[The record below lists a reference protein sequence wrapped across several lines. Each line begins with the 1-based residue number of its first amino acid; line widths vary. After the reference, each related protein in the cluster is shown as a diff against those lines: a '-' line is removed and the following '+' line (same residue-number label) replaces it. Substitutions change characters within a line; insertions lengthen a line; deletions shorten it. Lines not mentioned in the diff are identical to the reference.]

1 MIGKIAAAP
10 RNAWLLL
17 LAISG
22 PSYLAA
28 EYLGERHLAIAAIM
42 GIAAAKIVIIL
53 VRFMEIDQA
62 PAGIRHFLYAWTLGI
77 AAVVFILWLVPTL

>member
-22 PSYLAA
+22 LSFLAA
-28 EYLGERHLAIAAIM
+28 ELMGERHVAIAAIM
-42 GIAAAKIVIIL
+42 AISAAKILIIL
-53 VRFMEIDQA
+53 LRFMEVEQA
-62 PAGIRHFLYAWTLGI
+62 PMFIRRYLYAWTFGI
-77 AAVVFILWLVPTL
+77 AGAIFTLWWAAT